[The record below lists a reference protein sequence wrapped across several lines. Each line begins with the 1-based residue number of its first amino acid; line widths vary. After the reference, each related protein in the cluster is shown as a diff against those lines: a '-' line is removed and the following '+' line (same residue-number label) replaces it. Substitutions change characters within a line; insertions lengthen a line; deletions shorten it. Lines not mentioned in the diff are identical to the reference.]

1 MKKKLTLYV
10 DETLIQI
17 ARMDDVNLSQIFD
30 NYLKSYLSC
39 ETTETI
45 DKQIRELNDNIDALN
60 KRKNELLERGVL
72 DEKSQGLQAKTWQ
85 ELKEHYKIRQDRQES
100 LTSDYEWLTS
110 PKNLQR
116 LKLLNK
122 DPFEALH
129 ELKASY
135 VPNQ

>member
-1 MKKKLTLYV
+1 
-10 DETLIQI
+10 
-17 ARMDDVNLSQIFD
+17 MDDVNLSQIFD

-72 DEKSQGLQAKTWQ
+72 DEKNQGLQAKTWQ
-85 ELKEHYKIRQDRQES
+85 ELKEHYKTRQERQET

-129 ELKASY
+129 ELQASH
-135 VPNQ
+135 VPNQRE